1 MVEMSGRRRLA
12 RPAED
17 TAHGT
22 GSALDAGVARLR
34 AALPVL
40 AALASI
46 VVVWFVVGSV
56 VARFPLPTDT
66 VAAAARIL
74 TEPSSYVDVLVTMR
88 RVAIGFVAST
98 LLGLLLGMVMGRSR
112 WWRGL
117 LKPWV
122 LAALSVPGPVA
133 IIFATLLIGISE
145 TSVMVALVWIVTP
158 YASNIVAGAVAGRD
172 HALDEMAYV
181 FRFDRVKRFR
191 NVTLPQLSPALFA
204 ALRTAFA
211 LSWKLVVVIEAIGAS
226 RGIGT
231 QISRSF
237 RLLDVAEGI
246 AWAGLF
252 VIVMWLVDTVGFQQ
266 VERRVYR
273 WKSTARIG

>member
-12 RPAED
+12 PTAED

-22 GSALDAGVARLR
+22 GSGLDLAVARLS
-34 AALPVL
+34 AALPVA

-46 VVVWFVVGSV
+46 VAVWFIVGSV
-56 VARFPLPTDT
+56 VPRFPLPTDT
-66 VAAAARIL
+66 VAAAVRIL
-74 TEPSSYVDVLVTMR
+74 TEPSSYVDVLVTLR

-122 LAALSVPGPVA
+122 LAALAVPGPVA

-145 TSVMVALVWIVTP
+145 ASVLVALVCIVTP

-237 RLLDVAEGI
+237 RLLDVAAGI

-252 VIVMWLVDTVGFQQ
+252 VIVMWLVDTVGLQQ
-266 VERRVYR
+266 IERRVYR
-273 WKSTARIG
+273 WKPTARIG